1 VSFLNLKD
9 KTIVVMGI
17 ANRKSVAWF
26 IGQTLVEEGAKIIF
40 SVHTEKRK
48 AEIQKRLPQADIRIC
63 DVESPSDIER
73 FAKEVG
79 EDYPVIDG
87 IVHSIAFAN
96 YSEGM
101 KPFNETKREDYMQAC
116 GISAF
121 SFVEVSN
128 AFKPF
133 LSEAASVVV
142 IGISSTE
149 ITAEN
154 YGYMAPIKA
163 SLLPMARFLAKSFS
177 HDSKVRFNVVGA
189 GPLKTNSSAGIPG
202 YMDNY
207 LYAEKLTFRKEAL
220 KTQEV
225 ANVVMF
231 LLSERSSGMNGG
243 EVVIDAGLGL
253 NFFDSE
259 IVKKAIKTDDPI

>member
-1 VSFLNLKD
+1 MSFLNLKD
-9 KTIVVMGI
+9 KTFLVMGV

-26 IGQTLVEEGAKIIF
+26 VGHSLSEEGAKVIY
-40 SVHTEKRK
+40 SVRTEERKQELLKRMPN
-48 AEIQKRLPQADIRIC
+48 AEIFVC
-63 DVESPSDIER
+63 DVEDPKNTEQLAVD
-73 FAKEVG
+73 VG
-79 EDYPVIDG
+79 EKYPQIDG
-87 IVHSIAFAN
+87 VVHSIAFAN
-96 YSEGM
+96 FSEGL
-101 KPFNETKREDYMQAC
+101 KPFQETKREDYLQAC

-121 SFVEVSN
+121 SFVEISN
-128 AFKPF
+128 AFKPI
-133 LSEAASVVV
+133 LSETASMVI
-142 IGISSTE
+142 IGISSTA

-177 HDSKVRFNVVGA
+177 HDTKVRFNVVGA

-225 ANVVMF
+225 ADAVLY
-231 LLSERSSGMNGG
+231 LLSERSSGMNGS
-243 EVVIDAGLGL
+243 EMILDAGLSL
-253 NFFDSE
+253 NYFDSE
-259 IVKKAIKTDDPI
+259 IVQKTMRSNDQI

>member
-1 VSFLNLKD
+1 MSFLNLED
-9 KTIVVMGI
+9 KVILVMGV
-17 ANRKSVAWF
+17 ANRKSVAWH
-26 IGQTLVEEGAKIIF
+26 IGHTLTEEGAKVLYT
-40 SVHTEKRK
+40 VHSKERK
-48 AEIQKRLPQADIRIC
+48 AEIQKRLPDAEIFIC
-63 DVESPSDIER
+63 DVESPEQTEALGI
-73 FAKEVG
+73 EVG
-79 EDYPVIDG
+79 KKYKTIDG

-96 YSEGM
+96 FSEGL
-101 KPFNETKREDYMQAC
+101 KPFHETKRKDYMQAC

-121 SFVEVSN
+121 SFVEISN

-133 LSEAASVVV
+133 LSENASVVI

-177 HDSKVRFNVVGA
+177 HDSKARFNVVGS

-202 YMDNY
+202 YLDNY
-207 LYAEKLTFRKEAL
+207 IYAEKLTFRKEAL

-225 ANVVMF
+225 ANTVLF
-231 LLSERSSGMNGG
+231 LLSERSSGMNGS
-243 EVVIDAGLGL
+243 EIIIDAGLSL
-253 NFFDSE
+253 NYFDSE
-259 IVKKAIKTDDPI
+259 VVQKTVRSNDTI